1 MFRWLAFFT
10 NLDIKSATS
19 NCKSVLVEAG
29 NARTTN
35 KDPVGSEIKS
45 AAMLWRI
52 FRATLWR
59 ITELPTL
66 LLIINPQRAGS
77 VEFER

>member
-1 MFRWLAFFT
+1 MFRWLAFFISLAT
-10 NLDIKSATS
+10 KSDTS
-19 NCKSVLVEAG
+19 DCRSVLVEVG

-35 KDPVGSEIKS
+35 NDPAGSEAKS

-59 ITELPTL
+59 TTEFPTL
-66 LLIINPQRAGS
+66 VLIIKPQRAGS
-77 VEFER
+77 LEFER

>member
-1 MFRWLAFFT
+1 MFRWLALLASLAT
-10 NLDIKSATS
+10 KSATS
-19 NCKSVLVEAG
+19 DCKSVDVEAG

-35 KDPVGSEIKS
+35 SDPAGREIKF

-59 ITELPTL
+59 TTELPTL
-66 LLIINPQRAGS
+66 LLMINPQRAGS

>member
-1 MFRWLAFFT
+1 MFRWLAFFI
-10 NLDIKSATS
+10 NLVTKSATS
-19 NCKSVLVEAG
+19 DCRSVLVEAG

-35 KDPVGSEIKS
+35 SDPVGSEVKS

-59 ITELPTL
+59 TTELPTL
-66 LLIINPQRAGS
+66 LLMINPQRAGS